1 MNGSKEKQE
10 VAMQDRVP
18 PQNIEAEQSVIGA
31 MLIDKNAVALVTE
44 KLMPEDFYRQA
55 HRVIFSAMLTLHS
68 KNEPVDMVTVVNEL
82 NKQNKLEDVGGIS
95 YITLLANVV
104 PTAANAKYHAKIV
117 EEKSLLRQLVE
128 GGTAIASMGYD
139 GSEDVRDIMDQAE
152 KTILRIS
159 NRKGGTDFVPIAD
172 VVSDTVDHIAKV
184 LESKDPITG
193 VATGFSDLD
202 RLTAGLHPSDFIILA
217 ARPSMG
223 KTALAL
229 NIAQNVAIRGARTGE
244 PKKRVAFFSLEMSRE
259 QLVQRMLC
267 SEADVD
273 AQMLRAGGTDR
284 DKLGSDFWENL
295 WIAADRLGES
305 QMFIDDTP
313 GLSIMEMRSKARRLQ
328 SEGGLDLIVI
338 DYLQLMQGT
347 VGRSNSDNRQQE
359 VSEISRGLKALAR
372 ELNVPVLALS
382 QLSRSVEARQVKK
395 PMLSDLRESGSLEQ
409 DADIVMF
416 LYRGD
421 YYKGADEAPDHI
433 TELIVAK
440 HRNGPVGRVNLFFKN
455 ECTKF
460 ISLARRPEDGGK

>member
-1 MNGSKEKQE
+1 
-10 VAMQDRVP
+10 MQDRVP

-31 MLIDKNAVALVTE
+31 MLIDKNAVGLVTE

-55 HRVIFSAMLTLHS
+55 HQVIFSAILTLHS
-68 KNEPVDMVTVVNEL
+68 KNEPIDMITLINEL
-82 NKQNKLEDVGGIS
+82 KKMNKLDDVGGVS
-95 YITLLANVV
+95 YVTLLANVV
-104 PTAANAKYHAKIV
+104 PTAANAKYHAQIV
-117 EEKSLLRQLVE
+117 EEKSVLRQLVE
-128 GGTAIASMGYD
+128 GGTAIAAMGYEGAD
-139 GSEDVRDIMDQAE
+139 DVPVIIDQAE

-159 NRKGGTDFVPIAD
+159 NRKGGSDFAAISDVLTDPIN
-172 VVSDTVDHIAKV
+172 HIQAV
-184 LESKDPITG
+184 LDSKQPITG
-193 VATGFSDLD
+193 VATGFIDLD
-202 RLTAGLHPSDFIILA
+202 YLTAGLHPSDFIILA

-229 NIAQNVAIRGARTGE
+229 NIAANVAIRGSREGQ
-244 PKKRVAFFSLEMSRE
+244 PPKRVAFFSLEMSRE

-273 AQMLRAGGTDR
+273 AQRLRAGGDDKDR
-284 DKLGSDFWENL
+284 DNADIWNNL
-295 WIAADRLGES
+295 WIAADRLS
-305 QMFIDDTP
+305 NAQIFIDDTP
-313 GLSIMEMRSKARRLQ
+313 GLSIMEMRSKSRRLQ
-328 SEGGLDLIVI
+328 AEGGLDLIVI
-338 DYLQLMQGT
+338 DYLQLMQGSA
-347 VGRSNSDNRQQE
+347 GSKNSDNRQQE

-416 LYRGD
+416 LYRED
-421 YYKGADEAPDHI
+421 YYKGADEDPTHI

-460 ISLARRPEDGGK
+460 ISLSRRPEDGGRR

>member
-1 MNGSKEKQE
+1 
-10 VAMQDRVP
+10 MQDRVP

-31 MLIDKNAVALVTE
+31 MLIDKNAVSLVTE

-55 HRVIFSAMLTLHS
+55 HQVIYSAILTLHS
-68 KNEPVDMVTVVNEL
+68 KNEPIDMITLINEL
-82 NKQNKLEDVGGIS
+82 KKMNRLDDVGGVA

-104 PTAANAKYHAKIV
+104 PTAANAKFQAQIV
-117 EEKSLLRQLVE
+117 EDKSILRQLVE
-128 GGTAIASMGYD
+128 GGTAIASLGYEGAD
-139 GSEDVRDIMDQAE
+139 DVPVIIDQAE
-152 KTILRIS
+152 KMVLRIS
-159 NRKGGTDFVPIAD
+159 NRKGSKDFAEISEVL
-172 VVSDTVDHIAKV
+172 SDTINHIQAV
-184 LESKDPITG
+184 LESRQSITG
-193 VATGFSDLD
+193 VATGFVDLD
-202 RLTAGLHPSDFIILA
+202 KLTAGLHPSDFIILA

-229 NIAQNVAIRGARTGE
+229 NIAQNVAIRGAREGQ

-273 AQMLRAGGTDR
+273 AQRLRAGADIR
-284 DKLGSDFWENL
+284 DKDTDNADL
-295 WIAADRLGES
+295 WNKLWVAADLLS
-305 QMFIDDTP
+305 NAQIFIDDTP
-313 GLSIMEMRSKARRLQ
+313 GITIMEMRSKARRLQ
-328 SEGGLDLIVI
+328 AEGGLDLVVI

-347 VGRSNSDNRQQE
+347 SGRNSTDNRQQE

-416 LYRGD
+416 LYRDD
-421 YYKGADEAPDHI
+421 YYKGAEEAPTHV

-460 ISLARRPEDGGK
+460 ISLARRPEDGGRR

>member
-1 MNGSKEKQE
+1 
-10 VAMQDRVP
+10 MQDRVP

-31 MLIDKNAVALVTE
+31 MLIDKNAVSLVTE

-55 HRVIFSAMLTLHS
+55 HQVIYSAILTLHS
-68 KNEPVDMVTVVNEL
+68 KNEPIDMITLINEL
-82 NKQNKLEDVGGIS
+82 KKMNRLDDVGGVA

-104 PTAANAKYHAKIV
+104 PTAANAKYHAQIV
-117 EEKSLLRQLVE
+117 EEKSTLRQLVE
-128 GGTAIASMGYD
+128 GGTAIASLGYEGAD
-139 GSEDVRDIMDQAE
+139 DVPVIIDQAE
-152 KTILRIS
+152 KMILRIS
-159 NRKGGTDFVPIAD
+159 NRKGSKDFAEISEVL
-172 VVSDTVDHIAKV
+172 SDTINHIQAV
-184 LESKDPITG
+184 LESRQSITG
-193 VATGFSDLD
+193 VATGFVDLD
-202 RLTAGLHPSDFIILA
+202 KLTAGLHPSDFIILA

-229 NIAQNVAIRGARTGE
+229 NIAQNVAIRGAREGQ

-273 AQMLRAGGTDR
+273 AQRLRAGTDIR
-284 DKLGSDFWENL
+284 DKDTDNADL
-295 WIAADRLGES
+295 WNKLWVAADLLS
-305 QMFIDDTP
+305 NAQIFIDDTP
-313 GLSIMEMRSKARRLQ
+313 GITIMEMRSKARRLQ
-328 SEGGLDLIVI
+328 AEGGLDLVVI

-347 VGRSNSDNRQQE
+347 SGRNSSDNRQQE

-416 LYRGD
+416 LYRDD
-421 YYKGADEAPDHI
+421 YYKGAEEAPTHI

-460 ISLARRPEDGGK
+460 ISLARRPEDGGRR

>member
-1 MNGSKEKQE
+1 
-10 VAMQDRVP
+10 MQDRVP

-31 MLIDKNAVALVTE
+31 MLIDKNAVSLVTE

-55 HRVIFSAMLTLHS
+55 HQVIYSAILTLHS
-68 KNEPVDMVTVVNEL
+68 KNEPIDMITLINEL
-82 NKQNKLEDVGGIS
+82 KKMNKLDDVGGVS
-95 YITLLANVV
+95 YVTLLANVV
-104 PTAANAKYHAKIV
+104 PTAANAKYHAQIV
-117 EEKSLLRQLVE
+117 EDKSILRQLVE
-128 GGTAIASMGYD
+128 GGTAIASLGYEGAD
-139 GSEDVRDIMDQAE
+139 DVPVIIDQAE
-152 KTILRIS
+152 KMVLRIS
-159 NRKGGTDFVPIAD
+159 NRKGSKDFAVISD
-172 VVSDTVDHIAKV
+172 VLSDTINHIQAV
-184 LESKDPITG
+184 LESKQSITG
-193 VATGFSDLD
+193 VATGFVDLD
-202 RLTAGLHPSDFIILA
+202 KLTAGLHPSDFIILA

-229 NIAQNVAIRGARTGE
+229 NIAQNVAIRGAREGQK
-244 PKKRVAFFSLEMSRE
+244 KKRVAFFSLEMSRE

-273 AQMLRAGGTDR
+273 AQRLRAGGDNK
-284 DKLGSDFWENL
+284 DKDNDHADVWNKL
-295 WIAADRLGES
+295 WVAADLLS
-305 QMFIDDTP
+305 NAQIFIDDTP
-313 GLSIMEMRSKARRLQ
+313 GITIMEMRSKARRLQ
-328 SEGGLDLIVI
+328 AEGGLDLVVI

-347 VGRSNSDNRQQE
+347 SGRNNSDNRQQE

-416 LYRGD
+416 LYRDD
-421 YYKGADEAPDHI
+421 YYKGAEEAPTHI

-460 ISLARRPEDGGK
+460 ISLARRPEDGGRR

>member
-1 MNGSKEKQE
+1 
-10 VAMQDRVP
+10 MQDRVP

-31 MLIDKNAVALVTE
+31 MLIDKNAVGLVTE

-55 HRVIFSAMLTLHS
+55 HQVIYSAILTLHS
-68 KNEPVDMVTVVNEL
+68 KNEPIDMITLINEL
-82 NKQNKLEDVGGIS
+82 KKMNKLDDVGGVA
-95 YITLLANVV
+95 YVTLLANVV
-104 PTAANAKYHAKIV
+104 PTAANAKFHAQIV
-117 EEKSLLRQLVE
+117 EDKSVLRQLVE
-128 GGTAIASMGYD
+128 GGTVIASMGYE
-139 GSEDVRDIMDQAE
+139 GTEDIPDIIDQAE
-152 KTILRIS
+152 KTILQIS
-159 NRKGGTDFVPIAD
+159 NRKGGKDFAVISDVLTDTIN
-172 VVSDTVDHIAKV
+172 HIQAV
-184 LESKDPITG
+184 LESKQPITG
-193 VATGFSDLD
+193 VATGFKDLD
-202 RLTAGLHPSDFIILA
+202 YLTAGLHPSDFIILA

-229 NIAQNVAIRGARTGE
+229 NIAQNVAIRGSREGE

-273 AQMLRAGGTDR
+273 AQRLRAGGDDR
-284 DKLGSDFWENL
+284 DKDNADIWNKL
-295 WIAADRLGES
+295 WIAADRLS
-305 QMFIDDTP
+305 NAQIFIDDTP
-313 GLSIMEMRSKARRLQ
+313 GLSIMEMRSKSRRLQ
-328 SEGGLDLIVI
+328 AEGGLDLIVI
-338 DYLQLMQGT
+338 DYLQLMQGSA
-347 VGRSNSDNRQQE
+347 GSKNSDNRQQE

-416 LYRGD
+416 LYRDD
-421 YYKGADEAPDHI
+421 YYKGAEETPTHI

-460 ISLARRPEDGGK
+460 ISISRRPEDGGRR

>member
-1 MNGSKEKQE
+1 
-10 VAMQDRVP
+10 MQDRVP

-31 MLIDKNAVALVTE
+31 MLIDKNAVSLVTE

-55 HRVIFSAMLTLHS
+55 HQVIYSAILTLHS
-68 KNEPVDMVTVVNEL
+68 KNEPIDMITLINEL
-82 NKQNKLEDVGGIS
+82 KKMNRLDDVGGVA

-104 PTAANAKYHAKIV
+104 PTAANAKFHAQIV
-117 EEKSLLRQLVE
+117 EDKSILRQLVE
-128 GGTAIASMGYD
+128 GGTAIASLGYEGAD
-139 GSEDVRDIMDQAE
+139 DVPVIIDQAE
-152 KTILRIS
+152 KMVLRIS
-159 NRKGGTDFVPIAD
+159 NRKGSKDFAEISEVL
-172 VVSDTVDHIAKV
+172 SDTINHIQAV
-184 LESKDPITG
+184 LESRQSITG
-193 VATGFSDLD
+193 VATGFVDLD
-202 RLTAGLHPSDFIILA
+202 KLTAGLHPSDFIILA

-229 NIAQNVAIRGARTGE
+229 NIAQNVAIRGAREGQ

-273 AQMLRAGGTDR
+273 AQRLRAGADIR
-284 DKLGSDFWENL
+284 DKDTDNADL
-295 WIAADRLGES
+295 WNKLWVAADLLS
-305 QMFIDDTP
+305 NAQIFIDDTP
-313 GLSIMEMRSKARRLQ
+313 GITIMEMRSKARRLQ
-328 SEGGLDLIVI
+328 AEGGLDLVVI

-347 VGRSNSDNRQQE
+347 TGRNNSDNRQQE

-416 LYRGD
+416 LYRDD
-421 YYKGADEAPDHI
+421 YYKGAEEAPTHI

-460 ISLARRPEDGGK
+460 ISLARRPEDGGRR

>member
-1 MNGSKEKQE
+1 
-10 VAMQDRVP
+10 MQDRVP

-31 MLIDKNAVALVTE
+31 MLIDKNAVSLVTE

-55 HRVIFSAMLTLHS
+55 HQVIYSAILTLHS
-68 KNEPVDMVTVVNEL
+68 KNEPIDMITLINEL
-82 NKQNKLEDVGGIS
+82 KKMNRLDDVGGVA

-104 PTAANAKYHAKIV
+104 PTAANAKFHAQIV
-117 EEKSLLRQLVE
+117 EDKSILRQLVE
-128 GGTAIASMGYD
+128 GGTAIASLGYEGAD
-139 GSEDVRDIMDQAE
+139 DVPVIIDQAE
-152 KTILRIS
+152 KMILRIS
-159 NRKGGTDFVPIAD
+159 NRKGSKDFAEISEVL
-172 VVSDTVDHIAKV
+172 SDTINHIQAV
-184 LESKDPITG
+184 LESRQSITG
-193 VATGFSDLD
+193 VATGFVDLD
-202 RLTAGLHPSDFIILA
+202 KLTAGLHPSDFIILA

-229 NIAQNVAIRGARTGE
+229 NIAQNVAIRGAREGQK
-244 PKKRVAFFSLEMSRE
+244 KKRVAFFSLEMSRE

-273 AQMLRAGGTDR
+273 AQRLRAGADIR
-284 DKLGSDFWENL
+284 DKDTDNADL
-295 WIAADRLGES
+295 WNKLWVAADLLS
-305 QMFIDDTP
+305 NAQIFIDDTP
-313 GLSIMEMRSKARRLQ
+313 GITIMEMRSKARRLQ
-328 SEGGLDLIVI
+328 AEGGLDLVVI

-347 VGRSNSDNRQQE
+347 SGRNSTDNRQQE

-416 LYRGD
+416 LYRDD
-421 YYKGADEAPDHI
+421 YYKGAEEAPTHI

-460 ISLARRPEDGGK
+460 ISLARRPEDGGRR